1 MKSYLGTEGR
11 KIPFIVGAV
20 DESGQWMN
28 QDKHLDKES

>member
-20 DESGQWMN
+20 DESGQTP
-28 QDKHLDKES
+28 KES